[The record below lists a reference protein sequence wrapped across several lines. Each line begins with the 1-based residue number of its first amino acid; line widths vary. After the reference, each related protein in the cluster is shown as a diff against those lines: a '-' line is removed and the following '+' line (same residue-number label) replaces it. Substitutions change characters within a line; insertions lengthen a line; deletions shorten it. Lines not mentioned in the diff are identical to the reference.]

1 LIAVARANGS
11 LEIWLKHSWSQI
23 TIIPGSINCPIRN
36 VHWLEA
42 ASKIKTGEN
51 SLYSGGKKRRLLTTS
66 VNGMIL
72 EWDILSGDIKS
83 RFSA

>member
-1 LIAVARANGS
+1 
-11 LEIWLKHSWSQI
+11 
-23 TIIPGSINCPIRN
+23 